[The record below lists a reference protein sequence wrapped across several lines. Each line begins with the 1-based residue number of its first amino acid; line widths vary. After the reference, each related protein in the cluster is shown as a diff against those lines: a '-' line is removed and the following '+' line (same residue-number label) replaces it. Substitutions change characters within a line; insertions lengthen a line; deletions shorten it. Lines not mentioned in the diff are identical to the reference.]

1 MDKENCRFVKQI
13 GQGRKKEDVPGSS
26 PKKRTHGTGVAQA
39 LARSFL
45 PIKAGGG
52 IEMARII
59 EALLVLSVAAFH
71 LSIAAGSIGA
81 DEPAANSQLSG
92 RCLKE
97 GSRIAPSGR
106 KAIGELKTVVGL
118 NALGGNAF
126 AGNMGL

>member
-1 MDKENCRFVKQI
+1 MIYFCRFVKQI
-13 GQGRKKEDVPGSS
+13 GQGRKKEDVSGSS
-26 PKKRTHGTGVAQA
+26 PKKRTHGKGVAQA
-39 LARSFL
+39 LVGSFL
-45 PIKAGGG
+45 PTKAGEGVKTV
-52 IEMARII
+52 RVV
-59 EALLVLSVAAFH
+59 EALLVLSMAALH